1 VGEESLQEKLRWI
14 HVLPDKL
21 TAKTNCEMRVE
32 LVLTREAVLHGRSL
46 EEKLQLLHTQAL
58 SHQGWEQLLE
68 QLATLDFQLLQELY
82 TEAGCS
88 KFRSAMVALTSCP
101 ALTV

>member
-1 VGEESLQEKLRWI
+1 MCAVQVEKESLQEKQRWI

-21 TAKTNCEMRVE
+21 TAKTNCELRLE
-32 LVLTREAVLHGRSL
+32 LVLTREAMLYGQSL
-46 EEKLQLLHTQAL
+46 QEKLGQLYTQAL

-82 TEAGCS
+82 TEAGYS
-88 KFRSAMVALTSCP
+88 GFRLAQPPYS
-101 ALTV
+101 